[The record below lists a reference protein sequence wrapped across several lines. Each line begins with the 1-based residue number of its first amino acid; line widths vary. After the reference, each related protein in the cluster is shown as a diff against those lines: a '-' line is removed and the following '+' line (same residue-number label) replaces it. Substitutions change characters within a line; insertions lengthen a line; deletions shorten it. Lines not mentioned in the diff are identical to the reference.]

1 MDDKITIIEGPPP
14 NFEAVGDGWAL
25 GLNESPYLYNVAVTR
40 LRTFNGPALV
50 ERCHRAWRSQ
60 GAMTLG
66 FRGMDGLENQTPILA
81 ARTLEVDEGQ
91 VLLLWV
97 RLEREESEL
106 EIDDDSAA
114 DDSAADYFDDDDPGI
129 PGR

>member
-14 NFEAVGDGWAL
+14 NFESVGDGWAL
-25 GLNESPYLYNVAVTR
+25 GLNESPYLYDVALTR

-60 GAMTLG
+60 GAMTLE

-97 RLEREESEL
+97 RVEREESEL
-106 EIDDDSAA
+106 EID